1 MVCQVATEFYSLGI
15 DKLVSHP
22 MSVQAFEQ
30 AGNVY
35 VYVRDMT
42 IMGDISV
49 SQRDLYISGSVINGF
64 ENRYVFMIS
73 PDGELTLKHSASLH
87 SCEG

>member
-1 MVCQVATEFYSLGI
+1 MNLQEGYGYQVATEFYSLGI

-49 SQRDLYISGSVINGF
+49 SQRDLYISGSVCLL
-64 ENRYVFMIS
+64 Y
-73 PDGELTLKHSASLH
+73 T
-87 SCEG
+87 SCF

>member
-1 MVCQVATEFYSLGI
+1 MNWQEGYGYQVATNFILWVLISYITS
-15 DKLVSHP
+15 
-22 MSVQAFEQ
+22 MSVQTFEQ

-64 ENRYVFMIS
+64 ENRYV
-73 PDGELTLKHSASLH
+73 L
-87 SCEG
+87 